1 MGLEKLLYLRG
12 VGAEFTDC
20 FGQEIHISEVDRQ
33 GILTCMLQE
42 KNTVAG
48 TAIDASATEALS
60 SDAGLTNV
68 DAVLTE
74 ALIAS
79 QIDLLDAR
87 PWTQVL
93 PEFHWCFVDEP
104 WISLC
109 LPETYTSD
117 LSVAIECE
125 QGESIVF
132 DVPFSALKSIG
143 DYRIEKTLYLHYR
156 LDLTQLGLARLDL
169 AEAKTQ
175 ASPEHS
181 MPAETEAV
189 NLASYFLSSQEFT
202 NNPALIKNQDSF
214 AHVADKNASDFS
226 VLGLGFHRIALSLK
240 HALETSAP
248 APSSALQSC
257 VTAEADTSTLFSGT
271 LMVAPRAAYQG
282 VLTAVAQGKR
292 HKPWGISVQLY
303 SLRSESQ
310 WGIGDFGDLEQL
322 IVLVAAQGA
331 DFIQLNPLHALDI
344 AAPEHPSPY
353 SPCDRRRLNPLY
365 IQLQSV
371 PEYQTL
377 ATEFS
382 SASWLEAIALLNRDN
397 WLDYPKVSEL
407 KYRAFEQLYRVFC
420 ETHLA
425 NDTPR
430 AQRFHEFVREQ
441 GTALQEFAQAEYL
454 RSPKAFVQE
463 EGFYLY
469 LQFVAENQLHLCQL
483 KAKEVG
489 MGLGLI
495 RDLAVGAAL
504 QGSEVQANAEQFCL
518 HASIGAPPDPFAPQG
533 QNWGLTPLDPVKLKQ
548 HNFSH
553 FISLIRAN
561 MESCGALRIDH
572 VMGLLRLWWWPLDK
586 QLGHGAYVY
595 YPVETMLAIV
605 CLESQRARCVVIGED
620 LGLVPPDI
628 IHRLYTSG
636 IYSNE
641 LFYFC
646 KDHQGFKS
654 PDQYKSQS
662 LMMLANH
669 DVPTLVAWWCGSDLH
684 LRRQLSLF
692 DSDEQLG
699 EALAGRE
706 HEKQQLISLLVAQGL
721 LAEVTIAELDI
732 QTLLTAWMTLGARGN
747 SALYSVQLCDLLAD
761 RHAVNIP
768 GTWLEYPNW
777 QRRLPLSLT
786 QVSASPEI
794 LQRLQN
800 IAAARQL
807 PS

>member
-1 MGLEKLLYLRG
+1 MGLEKLLYVRG

-20 FGQEIHISEVDRQ
+20 FGQNIHISEVDRQ

-42 KNTVAG
+42 KNSVAG
-48 TAIDASATEALS
+48 TAIDAPAIEELS
-60 SDAGLTNV
+60 CDAGLTNV

-143 DYRIEKTLYLHYR
+143 DYCIEQTLYLHYR
-156 LDLTQLGLARLDL
+156 LDLTQLGFARLDL

-175 ASPEHS
+175 AFPEHS
-181 MPAETEAV
+181 MPA
-189 NLASYFLSSQEFT
+189 
-202 NNPALIKNQDSF
+202 
-214 AHVADKNASDFS
+214 DKNTSDFC

-240 HALETSAP
+240 HTLSTNTQAPNSALE
-248 APSSALQSC
+248 SS
-257 VTAEADTSTLFSGT
+257 VTVEADASTLFSGT

-282 VLTAVAQGKR
+282 ILASVAQGKR
-292 HKPWGISVQLY
+292 AKPWGISVQLY
-303 SLRSESQ
+303 SLRSDSQ

-322 IVLVAAQGA
+322 IGLVAAQGA

-371 PEYQTL
+371 PEYQAL

-382 SASWLEAIALLNRDN
+382 SASWVEAIALLNRDN

-407 KYRAFEQLYRVFC
+407 KYRAFERLYAVFGD
-420 ETHLA
+420 THIA
-425 NDTPR
+425 HDTPR

-441 GTALQEFAQAEYL
+441 GSALQEFAQAEYL
-454 RSPKAFVQE
+454 RSPKACAQE

-469 LQFVAENQLHLCQL
+469 LQFVAEKQLHLCQL

-553 FISLIRAN
+553 FIALIRAN

-595 YPVETMLAIV
+595 YPVETLLAIV

-692 DSDEQLG
+692 ETDEQLG

-721 LAEVTIAELDI
+721 LAEVAIAELDI

-777 QRRLPLSLT
+777 QRRLPLNLT
-786 QVSASPEI
+786 QVSTLPEI

>member
-1 MGLEKLLYLRG
+1 MGLNNLLYLRG

-20 FGQEIHISEVDRQ
+20 FGQNIHIPEVDRQ
-33 GILTCMLQE
+33 GILTCMLQGE
-42 KNTVAG
+42 NSVAV
-48 TAIDASATEALS
+48 TAIDASATEA
-60 SDAGLTNV
+60 
-68 DAVLTE
+68 VLTE
-74 ALIAS
+74 TLIAS

-93 PEFHWCFVDEP
+93 PQFHWCFVDEP
-104 WISLC
+104 WVSLY
-109 LPETYTSD
+109 LPETYSSD

-125 QGESIVF
+125 QGGSIVL
-132 DVPFSALKSIG
+132 DVPFSALKPIG
-143 DYRIEKTLYLHYR
+143 DYRIEQTRYLHYR
-156 LDLTQLGLARLDL
+156 LDLAQQRLARLDL
-169 AEAKTQ
+169 VEAKPQ
-175 ASPEHS
+175 AFPEHS
-181 MPAETEAV
+181 MPTGK
-189 NLASYFLSSQEFT
+189 
-202 NNPALIKNQDSF
+202 NPN
-214 AHVADKNASDFS
+214 DFC
-226 VLGLGFHRIALSLK
+226 VLDIGFHHIALSLK
-240 HALETSAP
+240 HALSTSTQAP
-248 APSSALQSC
+248 NSALESC
-257 VTAEADTSTLFSGT
+257 VTTDADTRTLFSGT

-282 VLTAVAQGKR
+282 VLTAVAQGQ
-292 HKPWGISVQLY
+292 HAKPWGISVQLY

-322 IVLVAAQGA
+322 IEIVAAQGA

-371 PEYQTL
+371 PEYQAL
-377 ATEFS
+377 VTEFS
-382 SASWLEAIALLNRDN
+382 RSTWQEAIALLNRDS

-407 KYRAFEQLYRVFC
+407 KYRAFKRLYEVFC
-420 ETHLA
+420 ATDLA
-425 NDTPR
+425 HDTPR
-430 AQRFHEFVREQ
+430 AQEFYDFVREQ

-454 RSPKAFVQE
+454 RSPKGFAQE

-483 KAKEVG
+483 KAKEAG

-548 HNFSH
+548 HHFSH
-553 FISLIRAN
+553 FIALIRAN
-561 MESCGALRIDH
+561 MENCGALRIDH
-572 VMGLLRLWWWPLDK
+572 VMGLLRQWWWPLDK

-595 YPVETMLAIV
+595 YPVETLLAIV
-605 CLESQRARCVVIGED
+605 CLESQRAHCVVIGED

-628 IHRLYTSG
+628 IHRLYSSG

-646 KDHQGFKS
+646 KDHQGFKL
-654 PDQYKSQS
+654 PEQYKSQS

-669 DVPTLVAWWCGSDLH
+669 DVPTLVAWWCGSDLR
-684 LRRQLSLF
+684 LRRQLFLF
-692 DSDEQLG
+692 DTDVQLD

-706 HEKQQLISLLVAQGL
+706 HEKQQLISLLIAQGL
-721 LAEVTIAELDI
+721 LAEVAIAEVDI
-732 QTLLTAWMTLGARGN
+732 PTLLTAWITLGARGN

-761 RHAVNIP
+761 PHAVNIP

-786 QVSASPEI
+786 QVSTSPEI
-794 LQRLQN
+794 LQRLHH